1 MVEGRALVL
10 YFAAPLCDAGRGR
23 VPFAQVPLDVAGL
36 NPVESPTNSS
46 QPLAHT
52 AHPSLPPSVG
62 APAPCVDDDAGIAR
76 SSGGLLASCNVRPPS
91 LPRIGAGARAG
102 VAGAGGR
109 IRVQSASAFC
119 SQPQFGELVRPGRPL
134 TPPRGVTSH
143 SGDGGMRSP
152 LGLCWSVAAG
162 ALAVPAHVQ

>member
-1 MVEGRALVL
+1 MVVGRALVL

-23 VPFAQVPLDVAGL
+23 VPLAQVPLDVAGL

-76 SSGGLLASCNVRPPS
+76 SSGGLLASCNVRPPFRVS
-91 LPRIGAGARAG
+91 APARALGWLTRADARAVGVGVLQPAAVRRAGA
-102 VAGAGGR
+102 
-109 IRVQSASAFC
+109 
-119 SQPQFGELVRPGRPL
+119 P
-134 TPPRGVTSH
+134 
-143 SGDGGMRSP
+143 
-152 LGLCWSVAAG
+152 
-162 ALAVPAHVQ
+162 